1 MDGLAEG
8 AAVHRLP
15 PESEQVLLLCEKT
28 DELAEATGLAPA
40 VTAHR
45 RETP

>member
-1 MDGLAEG
+1 
-8 AAVHRLP
+8 
-15 PESEQVLLLCEKT
+15 VLLLCEKT

-45 RETP
+45 SEP